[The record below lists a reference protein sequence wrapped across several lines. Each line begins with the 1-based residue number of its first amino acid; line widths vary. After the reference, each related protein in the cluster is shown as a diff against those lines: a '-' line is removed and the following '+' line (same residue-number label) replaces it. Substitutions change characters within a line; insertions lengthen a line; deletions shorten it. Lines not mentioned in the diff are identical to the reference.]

1 MSETALLIFTLS
13 KNEFVLA
20 NIDIIAIADS
30 KELCACIV
38 VYIPVCIVFRCI
50 AVCVSWPDVHVVLYC
65 WSQFFVACDPSAP
78 RERLWQEEYSL
89 HCEMVPSFIPQ
100 SLAQK
105 VYSSI
110 YSCILLLCVLLIN
123 WKINQFSVAKMS

>member
-1 MSETALLIFTLS
+1 M
-13 KNEFVLA
+13 LA

-30 KELCACIV
+30 KELRTCIFV
-38 VYIPVCIVFRCI
+38 YYIPVCIV
-50 AVCVSWPDVHVVLYC
+50 VCVIWPDVHVVLYC
-65 WSQFFVACDPSAP
+65 CSQFFVACDPSAP

-105 VYSSI
+105 VYISI
-110 YSCILLLCVLLIN
+110 YNFMLVLCVLLIDFID
-123 WKINQFSVAKMS
+123 WKINQFSAAKMP

>member
-13 KNEFVLA
+13 KNEFMLA
-20 NIDIIAIADS
+20 NIDIIVIADS
-30 KELCACIV
+30 KELLTCIF

-50 AVCVSWPDVHVVLYC
+50 VVFVIWPDVYVVLYC
-65 WSQFFVACDPSAP
+65 RSQFFVACDPSAP
-78 RERLWQEEYSL
+78 RERLWQEEYAL

-110 YSCILLLCVLLIN
+110 YNFMLVLCVFYL
-123 WKINQFSVAKMS
+123 